1 MLVDSHC
8 HLNFP
13 DFASDFDHMLERAKN
28 VGVGL
33 IQTICTTIDEM
44 PELLAISNKYNN
56 IYTSVGVHPNN
67 VEKQVIVSIEQIL
80 DYTKHNKVIGIGET
94 GLDFYYKQSSKQQQI
109 ESFRNHIQ
117 AARISNLP
125 IIIHTRNADQETIA
139 ILEEEMKI
147 GKFKGLIHCF
157 STGKNLAYKAI
168 EMGLYI
174 SISGIVTFKK
184 ANDLQDIVKTL
195 PLSSLLLETDAPYLA
210 PVPHRGKRNEPSFV
224 HNTAEFL
231 SELLSAS
238 YSEIVIKTTDNFLKL
253 FNKVQLKAYNY

>member
-13 DFASDFDHMLERAKN
+13 DFADDFSLMLDRAKEA
-28 VGVGL
+28 GIGL
-33 IQTICTTIDEM
+33 MQTICTNLDEM
-44 PELLAISNKYNN
+44 AQLLCIAEKYDN
-56 IYTSVGVHPNN
+56 IYASVGVHPNN
-67 VEKQVIVSIEQIL
+67 VEKQDVASSSQIL
-80 DYTKHNKVIGIGET
+80 SYTGHNKVIGIGET
-94 GLDFYYKQSSKQQQI
+94 GLDFYYEKSSKQKQI

-117 AARISNLP
+117 AARVSNLP
-125 IIIHTRNADQETIA
+125 IIIHTRSADQETIDV
-139 ILEEEMKI
+139 LEEEMKI

-195 PLSSLLLETDAPYLA
+195 PLSRLLLETDAPYLA
-210 PVPHRGKRNEPSFV
+210 PVPYRGKRNEPSFV
-224 HNTAEFL
+224 HNTASFL
-231 SELLSAS
+231 SELLSIP
-238 YSEIVIKTTDNFLKL
+238 YSEIVTQTTANFLNL
-253 FNKVQLKAYNY
+253 FDKVDYRQVN